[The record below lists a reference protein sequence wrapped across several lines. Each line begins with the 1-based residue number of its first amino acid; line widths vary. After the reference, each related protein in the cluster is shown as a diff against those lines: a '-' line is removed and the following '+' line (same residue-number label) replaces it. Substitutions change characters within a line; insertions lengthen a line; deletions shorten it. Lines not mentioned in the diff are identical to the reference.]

1 MAQTFCV
8 KILTKEFSVSWIIKC
23 MSASAKWSGVIELE
37 NKGTKTYYIEPW
49 GSTPYLYN
57 GVCLQNKQLSQ
68 QRYD

>member
-1 MAQTFCV
+1 
-8 KILTKEFSVSWIIKC
+8 

>member
-1 MAQTFCV
+1 
-8 KILTKEFSVSWIIKC
+8 

-49 GSTPYLYN
+49 DSTPYLYN